1 MEAIEISITTTTQH
15 KSNMQYQLN
24 LGLHIA
30 IVTNISGGY
39 GGSMFSIESYTICKK
54 AGIPAILATFDLRRS
69 YPTIGGDLRRLTIPG
84 VKPRPQDPLYHSE
97 ELSQVFAEARA
108 NHKFVIIDVP
118 AGFCLN
124 HPMFGV
130 LRNSNILDATSIAAL
145 VPIMAEDYGTC
156 GAEMAMRTFATSG
169 IRFDRGLFRRWA
181 LHGLSSPAN
190 ISRLPNYPVWRTNC
204 LSRRAID
211 LVTQEAQ
218 RVGNPS
224 LNHLPRMIE
233 LQADKDLMDIDQRP
247 LEEAIT
253 HLEGAR
259 KAILKTIM
267 APISRPVL

>member
-1 MEAIEISITTTTQH
+1 MNYH
-15 KSNMQYQLN
+15 LFP
-24 LGLHIA
+24 GLHIA

-39 GGSMFSIESYTICKK
+39 GGSMFALESYAISRKY
-54 AGIPAILATFDLRRS
+54 GIPAILASFDLRRA
-69 YPTIGGDLRRLTIPG
+69 YPIIGGDIRRLRIPG
-84 VKPRPQDPLYHSE
+84 AKRLPQDAPYHFE
-97 ELSQVFAEARA
+97 DLSQVFDEARA

-118 AGFCLN
+118 AGFCAN

-130 LRNSNILDATSIAAL
+130 LMNSGIHDVTSISSL

-156 GAEMAMRTFATSG
+156 GAEMAMRTFTNSG
-169 IRFDRGLFRRWA
+169 IRFNRGLFRRWA
-181 LHGLSSPAN
+181 LHASSSPAN
-190 ISRLPNYPVWRTNC
+190 ISRLPNYPVWRANC

-224 LNHLPRMIE
+224 LNYLPRLIE
-233 LQADKDLMDIDQRP
+233 LQANSNSHRMDQGP

-259 KAILKTIM
+259 KAIFKTIL
-267 APISRPVL
+267 APISRPVS